1 MNIFQEFNETY
12 QIWFFYFLIYHY
24 IQVNANFRY
33 LWKCKYLKNIEGTS
47 FITVIETS
55 KYIIPI
61 SLSNKCTANV
71 VSALTFDILVTRNNV
86 KCMAQTANAKIHTYT
101 RDWQWLSS
109 KWRGSFSRWIFRA
122 YENKCVRK
130 NCIREI
136 KNLILQNVRPPTRR
150 STCTYFSRDSRHF
163 SIKRNHA
170 FCTDET

>member
-1 MNIFQEFNETY
+1 MRIFDICE
-12 QIWFFYFLIYHY
+12 
-24 IQVNANFRY
+24 NANIWKISRERVLSPLSKHQNILSLFLFRINALQMSY
-33 LWKCKYLKNIEGTS
+33 RL
-47 FITVIETS
+47 
-55 KYIIPI
+55 
-61 SLSNKCTANV
+61 
-71 VSALTFDILVTRNNV
+71 LTFDILVTRNNV